1 MSYTYTNTK
10 KRKAFEMIDITNRT
24 EKPREVGLT
33 MVLDKGLGYRAAQD
47 LMEYASE
54 YIDMIKLGWGT
65 HRLCSEEVVKRKIQ
79 LYTDNSILVSNG
91 GTLFEI
97 AYLQRKMDEFFE
109 YAHQIG
115 LNSVEISDGSIQIGR
130 EERSEIIRRCK
141 NMGFEVFTEVGKKDP
156 LEDAKLTIDYRIK
169 QAKSD
174 LDAGARKVIMEA
186 RESGKGIGVYDKEG
200 KIKED
205 MVKKLIE
212 GVGLR
217 NIMFEAPEKSQQVY
231 FILNLGHEVNLG
243 NIKPED
249 AIPLETLRRGLR
261 GDTLGRL

>member
-1 MSYTYTNTK
+1 M
-10 KRKAFEMIDITNRT
+10 KRKAFGIIDIANRT
-24 EKPREVGLT
+24 EKTRDIGLT

-54 YIDMIKLGWGT
+54 YIDIIKLGWGT
-65 HRLCSEEVVKRKIQ
+65 HRLCSEEVVRRKIQ

-97 AYLQRKMDEFFE
+97 AYLQRKIDDFFE

-115 LNSVEISDGSIQIGR
+115 LSSVEISDGSIRISR
-130 EERSEIIRRCK
+130 EARSEIIRKCK

-156 LEDAKLTIDYRIK
+156 LEDARLTIDYRIEE
-169 QAKSD
+169 AKRD
-174 LDAGARKVIMEA
+174 LDAGATKVIMEA

-200 KIKED
+200 KIKEE
-205 MVKKLIE
+205 MVKKLTE
-212 GVGLR
+212 GIGLR
-217 NIMFEAPEKSQQVY
+217 NIMFEAPEKSQQAY
-231 FILNLGHEVNLG
+231 LILNLSPEVNLG

-249 AIPLETLRRGLR
+249 VIPLETLRRGLR